1 MKKNKEQLQQEVTEI
16 RRFVDGDSRDV
27 AVKARV
33 LEEPDE
39 FGDAFLECPCGAIS
53 QVSTMH
59 RNRGIYCW
67 KCGQKLDFGDEE

>member
-1 MKKNKEQLQQEVTEI
+1 MKKTDEQLRQEVAEI

-39 FGDAFLECPCGAIS
+39 FGDAFLECQCGAIS

-67 KCGQKLDFGDEE
+67 KCGQKLDFGNEE

>member
-1 MKKNKEQLQQEVTEI
+1 MKKTDKQLQRKVKEI

-27 AVKARV
+27 AIKAKV
-33 LEEPDE
+33 MEGPDGL
-39 FGDAFLECPCGAIS
+39 GDAFLECPCGAIS

-67 KCGQKLDFGDEE
+67 KCGQKLDFGNEE

>member
-1 MKKNKEQLQQEVTEI
+1 MKKSDEQLQQEVAEI

-27 AVKARV
+27 AIKAKV
-33 LEEPDE
+33 MEGPDG

-53 QVSTMH
+53 QASTIH

-67 KCGQKLDFGDEE
+67 KCGQKLYFWNEE